1 MVNLAATSSG
11 QAVNTAH
18 FFGCGGSIVLKLRSG
33 PQVASRLDWQS
44 FGVTST
50 ELRPASGDKLADI
63 HSYAIDLETSQMPE
77 EVRVGRNLMM
87 ILKGK
92 NK

>member
-1 MVNLAATSSG
+1 MN
-11 QAVNTAH
+11 AVH
-18 FFGCGGSIVLKLRSG
+18 FFGYCGSFVLELRSG
-33 PQVASRLDWQS
+33 PQVASRLDWQG

-63 HSYAIDLETSQMPE
+63 HHYAIDLEASGNPE